1 MRVVKGS
8 HRWDKLFYPRVFL
21 DGTDFK
27 DSTLDPNMQAV
38 PDINARPEDYDIAA
52 WSLEPGDAIVFDFR
66 TLHGTGNAE
75 IKSKRRAFSS
85 RWMGDDVR
93 YCERPG
99 ETSPPYT
106 DHGMQTGDPMREDWF
121 PVLWRADT

>member
-1 MRVVKGS
+1 
-8 HRWDKLFYPRVFL
+8 FYPRVFL

-38 PDINARPEDYDIAA
+38 PDIDAQPEDYDIAA
-52 WSLEPGDAIVFDFR
+52 WSLKPGDAIVFDFR
-66 TLHGTGNAE
+66 TLHGTGNGE
-75 IKSKRRAFSS
+75 IRSMRRAFSS
-85 RWMGDDVR
+85 RWLGDDVR

-106 DHGMQTGDPMREDWF
+106 DHGMQTGDVMREDWF